1 MDFKKKVKQLLV
13 KNFDSYIV
21 KLGYINRKS
30 DFMQQMYLFEKNIL
44 QANFYDTIKKMGFTP
59 KHIVDVG
66 ANHGTWTREAMR
78 HFPNAYYTM
87 LDPQEWL
94 RKSFQDILANP
105 KVMFH
110 PVGAGEKEGSF
121 KFTIVDRDDSSSF
134 RYSEEE
140 AKASG
145 FEQIEIPVVTLNN
158 LLSDQNL
165 PDPDIIKIDAEGLDI
180 EVLKGASNFFGKTE
194 IFMVEAGVVAKVFDN
209 SFLKMIN
216 FMDQSGYRLFEI
228 TDMNRPFSPNVLWLV
243 ELVFVK
249 KGGFIDSQKIV

>member
-1 MDFKKKVKQLLV
+1 MDFKKKVKQTLV
-13 KNFDSYIV
+13 KYFDSYIV
-21 KLGYINRKS
+21 KLGYINKKS

-44 QANFYDTIKKMGFTP
+44 QANFYDTIKRMGFTP

-66 ANHGTWTREAMR
+66 ANHGTWTREALR
-78 HFPNAYYTM
+78 HFPDAYYTM

-94 RKSFQDILANP
+94 RKSFQDILENP
-105 KVMFH
+105 KVKFH
-110 PVGAGEKEGSF
+110 PVGAGENEGSF

-145 FEQIEIPVVTLNN
+145 FEQIEIPVVTLNS
-158 LLSDQNL
+158 LLSDNNL
-165 PDPDIIKIDAEGLDI
+165 PAPDIIKIDAEGLDI
-180 EVLKGASNFFGKTE
+180 EVLKGANNFFGKTE

-216 FMDQSGYRLFEI
+216 FMDQNGYRLFEI
-228 TDMNRPFSPNVLWLV
+228 TDMNRPFIPNVLWLV
-243 ELVFVK
+243 ELVFIK
-249 KGGFIDSQKIV
+249 KDGFIDSQKIV